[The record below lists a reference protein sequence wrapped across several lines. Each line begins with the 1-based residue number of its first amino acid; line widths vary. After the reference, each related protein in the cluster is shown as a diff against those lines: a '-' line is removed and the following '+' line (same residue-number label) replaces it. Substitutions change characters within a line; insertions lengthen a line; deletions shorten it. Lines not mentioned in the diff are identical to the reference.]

1 MKGQIMPKD
10 KETRAF
16 VKADL
21 EKAKEN
27 TKIARKN
34 AKQAM
39 KEVKKAGANT
49 PEFKAIMKDIKKP
62 K

>member
-1 MKGQIMPKD
+1 MPND

-21 EKAKEN
+21 KKAREN

-34 AKQAM
+34 AKEAM

-49 PEFKAIMKDIKKP
+49 PEFKAIMKDARKPIK
-62 K
+62 